1 MGRDKG
7 KKGNEGK
14 EGGGRVNTQGRKG
27 GKVRGREGI
36 KRTRDSREGQRR
48 WWAVEGEWQLQNNTG
63 KYIIKEE

>member
-48 WWAVEGEWQLQNNTG
+48 WWE
-63 KYIIKEE
+63 